1 MKPVNHNNV
10 AFSILMGN
18 NNHNKTLHAS
28 RQICAPR
35 RVAFFQ
41 NKSVD
46 TLIKGDYIHA
56 SIPAAPL
63 LCMRNSVGFSF
74 SRGCHGVS

>member
-1 MKPVNHNNV
+1 MKLDNHNNV

-18 NNHNKTLHAS
+18 NNRNNTLHAS

-41 NKSVD
+41 NISVD
-46 TLIKGDYIHA
+46 TVTKGDYIGP

-63 LCMRNSVGFSF
+63 LSMRNSVGFSF
-74 SRGCHGVS
+74 SRGCHGIS